1 MEFQQA
7 FIEYLEKEKEMAQTT
22 LSAYAADA
30 LEFEAYLREKKNKTL
45 AAAGNADVVAF
56 LLFLKGEGKSGSTVN
71 RKLASIRALY
81 HFLLKENVVSEDP
94 TLNIKSPRLPRKRIQ
109 YLSIE
114 EVERILEQPDSSVKG
129 VRDRA
134 LLELLYASGMRVS
147 EIAMADLS
155 DLNLRIGFITCS
167 GEHGKARVIPVGRP
181 ARAALESYVYD
192 ARKALIRDREDDG
205 AIFVNYAGKRMSRQ
219 GVWKILKDYARK
231 AKLENKLSPQILRN
245 SFAAHMIQNGAD
257 LKSLQELLGHED
269 IIATQIFMTVTKN
282 RIMDVYDKTHPRA

>member
-71 RKLASIRALY
+71 RKLASVRALY